1 MKEPLTGQFRLEH
14 IDQKLLSVLSYSV
27 DEQLDKQSKKAE
39 EQKQV
44 EPKVLCILEHEFD
57 MSFSIRFSP

>member
-1 MKEPLTGQFRLEH
+1 MKEPLTGQLRLEH
-14 IDQKLLSVLSYSV
+14 IDQKMLSMLSYSV
-27 DEQLDKQSKKAE
+27 DAQ

-44 EPKVLCILEHEFD
+44 EPKVLCILEHAFD